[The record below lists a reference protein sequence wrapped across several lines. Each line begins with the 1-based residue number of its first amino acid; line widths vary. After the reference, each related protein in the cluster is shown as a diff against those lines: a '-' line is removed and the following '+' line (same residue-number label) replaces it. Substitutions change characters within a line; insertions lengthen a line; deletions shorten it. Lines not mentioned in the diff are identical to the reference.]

1 MSVQGQPTLERR
13 LTALARFKHEHFK
26 AMSTPFFGLTSRLTE
41 LSVGSPLC
49 PIYQD
54 DHEGTKKKK
63 TEKTEDLVFVSKD
76 LKSYVQHVISAN
88 AQNIS

>member
-26 AMSTPFFGLTSRLTE
+26 AMSTPFFGLTE

-49 PIYQD
+49 PIHQD

-63 TEKTEDLVFVSKD
+63 KTENTEDLVFVSKD